1 MKYEIDKQPDQT
13 IFKLGNDT
21 LGHDIAADLKTELL
35 FLQKEIDNQFT
46 IDLGNVIKC
55 DSSGI
60 SCLLMSE
67 RMEREKG
74 RKLILR
80 NVNESVME
88 ILNIAR
94 LERVFEFE

>member
-94 LERVFEFE
+94 LERVFEFK